1 MVNVE
6 LDKVKTASTVNDFLN
21 NELLDYLANAGMHRT
36 DISSPQLN
44 ATGSNH
50 SSSNSAEEK
59 MLKIFDY
66 QNKCWAI
73 GSTINNCSETSR
85 KILKASVI
93 NATSDIQQISA
104 LNYSDRTFYR
114 KKQEALCEFAQ
125 RLQYWAYRY
134 DTNISDLR
142 IFKKEKVQRVKNI

>member
-6 LDKVKTASTVNDFLN
+6 LDKVKTASMVNDFFS

-36 DISSPQLN
+36 DISSPQLT
-44 ATGSNH
+44 ATGGSH
-50 SSSNSAEEK
+50 SGGNSAEEK

-73 GSTINNCSETSR
+73 GSTINNCSDTSR

-93 NATSDIQQISA
+93 NATSDIQQIAS

-114 KKQEALCEFAQ
+114 KKQEAYCEFAM

-142 IFKKEKVQRVKNI
+142 IFKNQKEQRVENI